1 MPLRW
6 GGGHPAHQRSRSNKH
21 PTHMVIHTYTDK
33 QTQMNGPGQGPEC
46 WEWRWGNVGE
56 GLQEVAVTE
65 EVGRRSR
72 VRAFRFPRARAKG
85 SCCVRLPPGVWIE
98 LRGMPERAVTIE
110 KAMKTNGFSSFSTWK
125 LQKPMVFQHFEPKS
139 SKNHLLCNCHLL

>member
-1 MPLRW
+1 MRW
-6 GGGHPAHQRSRSNKH
+6 GGAHQRSRSNKH

-33 QTQMNGPGQGPEC
+33 QTQMNGPSQGPEC

-72 VRAFRFPRARAKG
+72 VRAFRFVVRKKSMGRARASRPVPGLVPLKYF
-85 SCCVRLPPGVWIE
+85 PPLE
-98 LRGMPERAVTIE
+98 AATAADLA
-110 KAMKTNGFSSFSTWK
+110 
-125 LQKPMVFQHFEPKS
+125 
-139 SKNHLLCNCHLL
+139 